1 VDSCFREVQRFRQPW
16 LRAALILPG
25 LPMLYGAYRQFILG
39 RPWGSRPSP
48 DALLAILIAGY
59 VLFVTWFLSLKLV
72 TEVRD
77 RELYVKFVRLFG
89 SEERILWA
97 QIRRVAAVTC
107 RPARDYG
114 GWGVRMGQKGMAY
127 NVSGNRGVELELMDD
142 RRLLIGSQRAE
153 ELAQAIEERRSLCSD
168 NQTIPT

>member
-1 VDSCFREVQRFRQPW
+1 
-16 LRAALILPG
+16 
-25 LPMLYGAYRQFILG
+25 MLYGGYQQFILG

-48 DALLAILIAGY
+48 NAVLALLIVVY
-59 VLFVTWFLSLKLV
+59 VLFVGWFLSLKLV

-89 SEERILWA
+89 SEERIPVA
-97 QIRRVAAVTC
+97 QIRRAAAVTYH
-107 RPARDYG
+107 PARDYR
-114 GWGVRMGQKGMAY
+114 GWGVRMGRNGMAY

-153 ELAQAIEERRSLCSD
+153 ELARAIEERRSLCSD
-168 NQTIPT
+168 KQTISD